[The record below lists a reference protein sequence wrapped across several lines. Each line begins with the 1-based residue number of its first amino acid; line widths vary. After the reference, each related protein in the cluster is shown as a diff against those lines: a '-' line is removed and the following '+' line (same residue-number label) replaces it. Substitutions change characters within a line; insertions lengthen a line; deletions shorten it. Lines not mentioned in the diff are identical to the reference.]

1 MSIIELKNISKSFGV
16 KSKRIS
22 VLENVNFKVEEGEMV
37 AITGKSGA
45 GKSTLLNIIAAI
57 DYPDAGSYYFDEEKV
72 DIKTVSQ
79 GIRFRK
85 NKIGMILQNYAL
97 IDDLSVYDNVELGL
111 WEARMDKSQRKEKVL
126 EILDILG
133 IYKLRWKY
141 PGVLSGGEKQRV
153 AIARAVVNK
162 HKVLLADEPTGSLD
176 SENERRILKIIQGLN
191 KNGLTVVMATHD
203 IDVANACNRVFVLE
217 KN

>member
-1 MSIIELKNISKSFGV
+1 M
-16 KSKRIS
+16 
-22 VLENVNFKVEEGEMV
+22 
-37 AITGKSGA
+37 
-45 GKSTLLNIIAAI
+45 
-57 DYPDAGSYYFDEEKV
+57 
-72 DIKTVSQ
+72 
-79 GIRFRK
+79 
-85 NKIGMILQNYAL
+85 
-97 IDDLSVYDNVELGL
+97 
-111 WEARMDKSQRKEKVL
+111 
-126 EILDILG
+126 
-133 IYKLRWKY
+133 
-141 PGVLSGGEKQRV
+141 LSGGEKQRV

>member
-22 VLENVNFKVEEGEMV
+22 VLENVNFKVEDGEMV

-57 DYPDAGSYYFDEEKV
+57 DFPDAGSYYFDGEKV
-72 DIKTVSQ
+72 DIKKVSQ
-79 GIRFRK
+79 GVRFRK

-97 IDDLSVYDNVELGL
+97 IDDLNVYDNVELGL
-111 WEARMDKSQRKEKVL
+111 WETRMDNSQRKEKVL

-133 IYKLRWKY
+133 IYKLKGKY

-176 SENERRILKIIQGLN
+176 SENERRILKIMQDLN

-203 IDVANACNRVFVLE
+203 VDVANACNRVFVLE

>member
-22 VLENVNFKVEEGEMV
+22 VLDNVNFKVAEGEMV

-57 DYPDAGSYYFDEEKV
+57 EFPDVGSYYFDGEKV

-133 IYKLRWKY
+133 IYNLKWKY